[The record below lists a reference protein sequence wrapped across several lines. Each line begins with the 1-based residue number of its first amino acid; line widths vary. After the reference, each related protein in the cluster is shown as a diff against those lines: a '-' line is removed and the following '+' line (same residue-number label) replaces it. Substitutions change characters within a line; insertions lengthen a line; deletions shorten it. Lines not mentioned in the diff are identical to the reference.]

1 MKSLTL
7 LGICLGALAQLPAHA
22 AIRVFACEPEWA
34 SLARELGGDRVEVTS
49 ATTPEQDVH
58 YIQARPSLIAQVRRA
73 DLVICTGADLEVGW
87 LPLLLR
93 QGGNPKVQPGQP
105 GYLQAASAVDLL
117 EIPASVDRARGDV
130 HPYGNPHILLDAR
143 NIPPIADALA
153 KRLIALDPAGT
164 AAYDVLHQ
172 DFVARWNAALTRWTE
187 RARPLAGMQFVSH
200 HRSYV
205 YLAHWLG
212 LEEVASLEP
221 KPGIEPSTGY
231 LAELLERIRA
241 SDVKVIARSVYQSSR
256 ASDWLASRTGIP
268 AIVLPHTVGSQP
280 GADDLFA
287 LFDLIIGRLSEAGQ

>member
-1 MKSLTL
+1 MKSLAVPVIFL
-7 LGICLGALAQLPAHA
+7 SALAQMPAYA
-22 AIRVFACEPEWA
+22 AVRVFACEPEWA

-49 ATTPEQDVH
+49 ATSPEQDVH

-73 DLVICTGADLEVGW
+73 DLVMCTGAELEVGW

-93 QGGNPKVQPGQP
+93 QGGNPKVQPGQQ
-105 GYLQAASAVDLL
+105 GYFEAASAVHLL
-117 EIPASVDRARGDV
+117 EIPTSVDRARGDV

-143 NIPPIADALA
+143 NILPIAEELA
-153 KRLIALDPAGT
+153 GRLKALDPAGAIT
-164 AAYDVLHQ
+164 YDERHR

-187 RARPLAGMQFVSH
+187 RTAPLRGMQFVSH

-221 KPGIEPSTGY
+221 KPGIEPSTGH
-231 LAELLERIRA
+231 LAELLERIRT
-241 SDVKVIARSVYQSSR
+241 SDVKVIMRSVYQSSR

-287 LFDLIIGRLSEAGQ
+287 LFDMIINRLHEAGG